1 MKIVLFTF
9 ASILLVHCFSLSSAL
24 SCYKCEKDG
33 KCEDQGTKEKCNNDG
48 TNCYYTMTGD
58 SNKIKGCKAD
68 KKETEA
74 PQLNGLKD
82 LNPTK
87 TMKWD
92 GCFDITKQADNKQAY
107 KTCFCSSENCNIND
121 VIKPDMVISTGEK
134 GDRKCYTC
142 GDLSTN
148 KPCKEEEITDK
159 EKTLKDCDTGNCF
172 IVESKRTKPADPV
185 TEVYKGCMKKDSETT
200 YAYGSLK
207 FDDKEIFQGHYYVCN
222 KNKCNY
228 DKKSWEDSSVAGL
241 TSSFVLIF
249 AGLVSY
255 LMFN

>member
-24 SCYKCEKDG
+24 LSCYKCEKDG
-33 KCEDQGTKEKCNNDG
+33 KCEDQGTKEECNKDG

-58 SNKIKGCKAD
+58 SNKIKGCKAEK

-82 LNPTK
+82 LNPTP

-92 GCFDITKQADNKQAY
+92 GCFDITKQVDNKQAY

-134 GDRKCYTC
+134 GERKCYTC
-142 GDLSTN
+142 GDLSSK
-148 KPCKEEEITDK
+148 KPYCE
-159 EKTLKDCDTGNCF
+159 TGNCF
-172 IVESKRTKPADPV
+172 IVESKRTKSDDPV
-185 TEVYKGCMKKDSETT
+185 TEVYKE
-200 YAYGSLK
+200 K
-207 FDDKEIFQGHYYVCN
+207 FEGHYYVCN

-241 TSSFVLIF
+241 TSSFTWGF
-249 AGLVSY
+249 ESY
-255 LMFN
+255 SNTNKSSL